1 MDIGKFYTI
10 FFDCTNRL
18 RQEEALTDWLKN
30 LGTSLFMK
38 VVAVSVVV
46 TFALPA
52 AAQERIAL
60 VIGNSSYETVSTL
73 DNPTRDAELIAST
86 LEQIDF
92 QVTLLIDATQVEM
105 KQALSDFGRNLRN
118 GGPDTTGL
126 FYYAGHGVQSFGNN
140 YLLPVDVS
148 LSDAAD
154 LDLQGVEAQS
164 VLRQMASARNRTN
177 FVILDACRNNPFEDM
192 AEFDS
197 PGLAEMKAPTGT
209 FLSYATSPGAV
220 ALDGLGQNS
229 PFTTALAR
237 EMTRPGLPVEQ
248 MFKQVRV
255 SVLEQTNGLQ
265 TPWDTSSLTNDFTFV
280 NAPVEDPEDLAARS
294 LWESVQATKDP
305 VQIML
310 FLRGYPDSAYADD
323 ARALLAAAIEA
334 ELTNSTA
341 TAQRPAAAEPP
352 ADEQSMF
359 EAVQAN
365 PTIEGYRTYLDAFP
379 DGTFSEFARGEIAA
393 LEAQASTDPVGQGV
407 SPAPEQTELALAT
420 TEQERSTVPNVVK
433 FDLPLSAPG
442 SVIDGIILSEI
453 TNMSPLFPPV
463 EGLPD
468 EFWKEQTC
476 SSCHEWNKDRLCEQ
490 ANVYLTLSGQKSMD
504 KPHPFGGILKRN
516 LRQWATGG
524 CE

>member
-1 MDIGKFYTI
+1 LTHWLQ
-10 FFDCTNRL
+10 RL
-18 RQEEALTDWLKN
+18 ANVFTVPAVTALI
-30 LGTSLFMK
+30 LGASSA
-38 VVAVSVVV
+38 AVS
-46 TFALPA
+46 
-52 AAQERIAL
+52 AQERIAL
-60 VIGNSSYETVSTL
+60 IIGNSSYESVSAL
-73 DNPTRDAELIAST
+73 DNPTRDAQLIAST

-92 QVTLLIDATQVEM
+92 QVTLLIDATQIEM
-105 KQALSDFGRNLRN
+105 KRALSDFGRNLRS
-118 GGPDTTGL
+118 GGADTTGL

-148 LSDAAD
+148 LNDAAD
-154 LDLQGVEAQS
+154 LDLEGVEAQS

-177 FVILDACRNNPFEDM
+177 FVILDACRNNPFENM

-237 EMTRPGLPVEQ
+237 EMTKPGVAVEQ

-265 TPWDTSSLTNDFTFV
+265 TPWDTSSLTNNFTFV
-280 NAPVEDPEDLAARS
+280 NAPTENPEDLAARQ

-310 FLRGYPDSAYADD
+310 FLRGYPDSAFADD
-323 ARALLAAAIEA
+323 ARALLAQAIEA
-334 ELTNSTA
+334 ELTNDTA
-341 TAQRPAAAEPP
+341 AVERPAPAGPS
-352 ADEQSMF
+352 ADEQTLF
-359 EAVQAN
+359 EAAQAN
-365 PTIEGYRTYLDAFP
+365 PTVDAYRTYLDAFP
-379 DGTFSEFARGEIAA
+379 NGTFSEFARGEIEA
-393 LEAQASTDPVGQGV
+393 LEAQASVDPIGEGV
-407 SPAPEQTELALAT
+407 TPEVEETNLALAEV
-420 TEQERSTVPNVVK
+420 EQERSTVPNVVK

-442 SVIDGIILSEI
+442 SVIDGAVLSDII
-453 TNMSPLFPPV
+453 NMSPMFPPV

-468 EFWKEQTC
+468 EFWKEQSC
-476 SSCHEWNKDRLCEQ
+476 SNCHEWTKDRLCDQ
-490 ANVYLTLSGQKSMD
+490 ANVYLTLSGQKSLE
-504 KPHPFGGILKRN
+504 KPHPFGGIFKRN